1 MLRNFKRYQFEFMT
15 KKEHDKYNTF
25 DQSIKNRVVL
35 NIASKFHK
43 SWVGYYGCSINIS
56 SKKSYSGIIAYS
68 PALILDNIED
78 NAEKICFLINGECS
92 IDYIVSVFFSIY
104 LIEFRRLPKYYREIL
119 DYIEAVENDT
129 LEINNTNI
137 INLFTLIKSL
147 SHLKSLDNIKDEYEK
162 KMYILKKGL
171 KVIEYILMRL
181 EELNNYTKT
190 NIFDGSLIEKKSKFE
205 EEIRLIEDDYDK
217 YLSDTSEEVGIVLKD
232 KFKVYSGEDNNKIYV
247 DTLIFLKCSNSIFY
261 RQWANNDKTSPSK
274 KGYKFIIGIERK
286 YNGKRSEERK
296 GMEKIYKSEIILNRY
311 VISVDLNMGLKLY
324 DLAMYLEMFE
334 QIKEKEIFSNDEQL
348 IYKWRD
354 KKSVDSDIFQN
365 YEWCINKYPW
375 YDGQLHKFSIVNSS
389 TVDSILSINEVIYIA
404 KNFTEEYIDE
414 MDLNYLYSFNY
425 KYGNHKKINQ
435 ILEMN
440 SIVEKFDLEIDK
452 QYFLN
457 IIEEYFNNN
466 TSDSIES
473 YKVNVSNYTIFEN
486 KIIDE
491 LKLNYKMN
499 FEFECK
505 IYMFSYGIGFIRIRI
520 KSKKMK
526 ITDIFT
532 ENIALLNKTLY
543 NNFDLLKQLF
553 KDNAI
558 DIFKDITKT
567 EGIRLSGCNIFHII
581 KVYNENITKYNKA
594 EIADKIINEYYNE
607 MLFTVPKNLIYR
619 RDDVIGFSKKGMINI
634 MFSNNLEIKS
644 QKKYINIQEENNWKR
659 NFPIFLFAL
668 NQRKAMLRFS
678 EMLSIYDKR
687 QKTNKISQLR
697 LALLK
702 FVTQSW
708 FSQIT
713 EDEFGMEIYNNWCE
727 VFESEKLLNELDSQ
741 ITTLD
746 DYNKNRITNIIETVS
761 IIGFPIL
768 ALSTIFGMNILET
781 KGITI
786 KLENVLLL
794 STSLFVV
801 GFGLLKRFKLF

>member
-1 MLRNFKRYQFEFMT
+1 MT
-15 KKEHDKYNTF
+15 KNEHDKYNTF
-25 DQSIKNRVVL
+25 DYSIKNRVVL

-43 SWVGYYGCSINIS
+43 SWVGRYGCSTNVS
-56 SKKSYSGIIAYS
+56 SRKSYSGIIAYS

-104 LIEFRRLPKYYREIL
+104 LIEFRKLPKYYREIL
-119 DYIEAVENDT
+119 DYIEAVENNT

-137 INLFTLIKSL
+137 INLFTVIKSL
-147 SHLKSLDNIKDEYEK
+147 SYLKSLDNIEDEYGK
-162 KMYILKKGL
+162 KMYVLKKGL
-171 KVIEYILMRL
+171 KIIEYILMRL
-181 EELNNYTKT
+181 EKLNNYTKT

-205 EEIRLIEDDYDK
+205 EEIKLIEDDYNK
-217 YLSDTSEEVGIVLKD
+217 YLNDTSDEENGIVLKD

-296 GMEKIYKSEIILNRY
+296 EMEKIYDSKIILNRY

-334 QIKEKEIFSNDEQL
+334 QIREKEIFSNDEEL
-348 IYKWRD
+348 INKWRD
-354 KKSVDSDIFQN
+354 KKSVDSDIFQD
-365 YEWCINKYPW
+365 YEWCVSKYPW
-375 YDGQLHKFSIVNSS
+375 YDGQLNKFSIVNSS
-389 TVDSILSINEVIYIA
+389 TVDSILSIDEVKDIA
-404 KNFTEEYIDE
+404 KKFTEEYIDE
-414 MDLNYLYSFNY
+414 MDLNYIYSFNY

-440 SIVEKFDLEIDK
+440 SMLEKFDLEIDK

-457 IIEEYFNNN
+457 IIEEYLNN
-466 TSDSIES
+466 TSDSIEN
-473 YKVNVSNYTIFEN
+473 YKVNIHDYTIFEN

-491 LKLNYKMN
+491 LKLKYKMN

-526 ITDIFT
+526 ITDVFT
-532 ENIALLNKTLY
+532 ENIASLNKILY
-543 NNFDLLKQLF
+543 KDFNLLKQLF
-553 KDNAI
+553 KDNGI
-558 DIFKDITKT
+558 DIFDDIKKT
-567 EGIRLSGCNIFHII
+567 DEIRLSGCNIFHIV
-581 KVYNENITKYNKA
+581 KVYNENISEYNKA
-594 EIADKIINEYYNE
+594 EMVDKIINEYYNE
-607 MLFTVPKNLIYR
+607 MLFSVPKNLIYG
-619 RDDVIGFSKKGMINI
+619 RDDVIGFSKKGAINI
-634 MFSNNLEIKS
+634 MSSNNLEIES

-659 NFPIFLFAL
+659 NFPMFLFAL
-668 NQRKAMLRFS
+668 NQRKAMIRFS
-678 EMLSIYDKR
+678 EMLAIYDKR

-727 VFESEKLLNELDSQ
+727 VFESEKLLNELNSQ
-741 ITTLD
+741 ITTVD

-768 ALSTIFGMNILET
+768 ALSTIFGMSILET

-786 KLENVLLL
+786 ELEYVLLL
-794 STSLFVV
+794 SFSLFII
-801 GFGLLKRFKLF
+801 GIGLLKRFKLF